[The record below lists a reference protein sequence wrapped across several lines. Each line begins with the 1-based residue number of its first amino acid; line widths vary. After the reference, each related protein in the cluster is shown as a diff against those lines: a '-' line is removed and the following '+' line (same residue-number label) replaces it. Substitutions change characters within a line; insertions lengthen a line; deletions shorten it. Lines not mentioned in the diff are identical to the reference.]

1 MKNFFRFFFVSGSE
15 LLEFLSNGNEPDK
28 VMRLL
33 KKVFDS
39 LNKLDLREDSNGN
52 KLKIAYA
59 SKAEKNKSF
68 IFFFFLNLEF

>member
-1 MKNFFRFFFVSGSE
+1 MSWSSNISKTNFVRFFFVSGSE

-39 LNKLDLREDSNGN
+39 LNKLDLREDSNGT
-52 KLKIAYA
+52 KLKAAYA
-59 SKAEKNKSF
+59 SK
-68 IFFFFLNLEF
+68 IRGG